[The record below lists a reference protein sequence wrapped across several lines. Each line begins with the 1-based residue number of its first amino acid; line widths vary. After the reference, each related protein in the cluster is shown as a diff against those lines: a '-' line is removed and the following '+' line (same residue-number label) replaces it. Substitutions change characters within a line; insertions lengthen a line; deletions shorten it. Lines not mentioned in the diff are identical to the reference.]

1 MFIYFQVVVN
11 VEIIVGGGGGAMVV
25 LPLEVLLI
33 MRSA

>member
-11 VEIIVGGGGGAMVV
+11 VEIIVGGGGAMVV